1 MKVLL
6 VEDDSKL
13 SELVSLELSKSGF
26 SVTIAADGV
35 NGLALAVANAYDLL
49 IVDVM
54 LPKLGGLEL
63 VTNIRARGK
72 SVPVLF
78 LSARQSV
85 DERVEGLQS
94 GGDDYLT
101 KPFAFS
107 ELLARC
113 QALVRRSL
121 RGQEPNRLEYGPLS
135 LDILAREVRRDGN
148 KIELQNKEFTL
159 LEYLMRNPEHV
170 ISKSQILE
178 KVWHYDFDP
187 QTNVVDVLICRLRNK
202 IERGYQGKLLKTI
215 RGVGYVLRAT

>member
-1 MKVLL
+1 MKALL
-6 VEDDSKL
+6 IEDDEKL
-13 SELVSLELSKSGF
+13 SGLVSQELSNAGF
-26 SVTIAADGV
+26 SVMLATNGV
-35 NGLALAVANAYDLL
+35 TGLSLAVDNAYDIL

-72 SVPVLF
+72 AVPVLF

-121 RGQEPNRLEYGPLS
+121 RSQEPNRLEYGPLS

-148 KIELQNKEFTL
+148 IIELQNKEFTL